1 MSEFIYLKSTLY
13 FSLISLTDRPHFDGH
28 FRHCR
33 AVHGTFEFLLFFS
46 AVQSV
51 FSRTL
56 GECTHT
62 RLCALPPADVCL
74 GLCVF
79 IWHSFYYSHCQ
90 CTFSFAHSITFF
102 PFLLFLYSRSVCPPF
117 QTVLGLHFPCTRCT
131 LLLARFCLSSLLI
144 TFLLFFSSRFSVSIA
159 VVECVCLCVFVC
171 VSDVF
176 SIN

>member
-13 FSLISLTDRPHFDGH
+13 FSLISLTDRPHSLMAT

-33 AVHGTFEFLLFFS
+33 AVHGTVEFLLFFS

-62 RLCALPPADVCL
+62 RLCALAAAADVCL

-90 CTFSFAHSITFF
+90 CFSFAHSITFF
-102 PFLLFLYSRSVCPPF
+102 PFLPFPRECSVCPPF
-117 QTVLGLHFPCTRCT
+117 QTVLGLHFPS
-131 LLLARFCLSSLLI
+131 LGALS
-144 TFLLFFSSRFSVSIA
+144 
-159 VVECVCLCVFVC
+159 C
-171 VSDVF
+171 
-176 SIN
+176 